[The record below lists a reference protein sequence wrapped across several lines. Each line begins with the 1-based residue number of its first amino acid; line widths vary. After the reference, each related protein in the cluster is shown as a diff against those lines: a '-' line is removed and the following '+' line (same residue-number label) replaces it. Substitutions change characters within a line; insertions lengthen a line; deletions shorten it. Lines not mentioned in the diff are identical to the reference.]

1 MVATHIFVICTP
13 NPGGN
18 DPIGR
23 TYFSNGLKL
32 SISEVLKMYT
42 MYLMMVRVCENTL
55 LVVKCQKTELGIT
68 SRQKMDEI

>member
-1 MVATHIFVICTP
+1 MVETHKFVIFTP

-32 SISEVLKMYT
+32 SISEVLKMY
-42 MYLMMVRVCENTL
+42 LMMVRACENTL

-68 SRQKMDEI
+68 TIQKMDEI